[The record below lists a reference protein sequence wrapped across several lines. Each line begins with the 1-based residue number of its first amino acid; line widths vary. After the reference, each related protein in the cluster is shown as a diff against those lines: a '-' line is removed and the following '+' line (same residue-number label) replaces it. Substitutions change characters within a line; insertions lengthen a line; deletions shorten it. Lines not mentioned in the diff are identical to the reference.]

1 MSRKQ
6 LPSIKRSPRG
16 QTGLFLRGLCKYA
29 RPTYFYYKT
38 SETRARHELKRMTSI
53 LRHRIFTGYTGSL
66 GSLLYNV
73 REMSKNVIYVER
85 VGTTPSDPVNPASAL
100 RMPDNGSFHKSPF
113 TGNSRLDFPGMGLV
127 WNRFTLHT
135 MRFL

>member
-16 QTGLFLRGLCKYA
+16 QTGLFLRGLCEYA
-29 RPTYFYYKT
+29 STTYFYYKT
-38 SETRARHELKRMTSI
+38 TETRARHGFKRMASI
-53 LRHRIFTGYTGSL
+53 LRHRILTGYTGSL

-85 VGTTPSDPVNPASAL
+85 VGTTPSDPVNPVSDL
-100 RMPDNGSFHKSPF
+100 RMPDNGSFHELHIA
-113 TGNSRLDFPGMGLV
+113 GNSRLDFPGMGLV

-135 MRFL
+135 MRVL

>member
-16 QTGLFLRGLCKYA
+16 QTGLFLCGLCKYA
-29 RPTYFYYKT
+29 RSTYICYKT
-38 SETRARHELKRMTSI
+38 IQTRARHGFKRMTSI

-85 VGTTPSDPVNPASAL
+85 VGTTPSDPAYPVSAL
-100 RMPDNGSFHKSPF
+100 RMPDNGSFHELPIA
-113 TGNSRLDFPGMGLV
+113 GNSRLDFSGMGRV

-135 MRFL
+135 MRAL